1 MTQIFKLT
9 SDWRKL
15 ARKFI
20 DEMPMGIQR
29 ILLKIIREIKYYI
42 FIVKWRHRS
51 NKNIPNPEKIFW
63 ISPDRI
69 IYHTNYVK
77 NDDKNIIF
85 SDRVFPSNKMR
96 GKVIDGDWDITDYK
110 FTDLPIYQ
118 AFKQRINEGLAW
130 QDTDFYKI
138 NMSYIESGQMRW
150 SCSTKDD
157 FDKRCSTFDAL
168 IESIK
173 TNGYQL
179 NRTRTHSDLYFN
191 VDFDEIDVNIGRN
204 GEFLFQNG
212 RHRLSIAK
220 ILGIKKI
227 PVMVFVRHKE
237 WQRYREFLISYAQE
251 QRGKVYQ
258 PLVHPDLADIPFH
271 HNCSD
276 RFEAIVPH
284 LGNKRGIMMDIGA
297 NTGFFC
303 HKFEDLGY
311 ECYAIEYS
319 PEIAQIA
326 EKIKI
331 AENKTFKIINKSV
344 FELELNKNMKFD
356 VVLALNVFHHFIKR
370 KKTFFQFKDFL
381 NNLETDEMY
390 FEPHLYEEE
399 QMKDAYVNYTETE
412 FVNFILQNTSLNA
425 SELIYTA
432 RDGRHVYKLFLK

>member
-1 MTQIFKLT
+1 MTQKLNLT

-15 ARKFI
+15 VKNLI
-20 DEMPMGIQR
+20 DKMPMGIQR
-29 ILLKIIREIKYYI
+29 ILLRIIMEIKYI
-42 FIVKWRHRS
+42 FFIIKWRYRS

-77 NDDKNIIF
+77 NDDENIIF

-150 SCSTKDD
+150 SCSTKND

-173 TNGYQL
+173 KNGYQL
-179 NRTRTHSDLYFN
+179 NRDLYFN
-191 VDFDEIDVNIGRN
+191 VEFDEIDVNIGRN

-220 ILGIKKI
+220 ILHIKKI

-237 WQRYREFLISYAQE
+237 WQKLREFLISYAQK
-251 QRGKVYQ
+251 QGGKVYQ

-271 HNCSD
+271 HSCLD
-276 RFEAIVPH
+276 RFEAILPH
-284 LGNKRGIMMDIGA
+284 LGN
-297 NTGFFC
+297 
-303 HKFEDLGY
+303 GY
-311 ECYAIEYS
+311 RECLLWLIPLRNIHPS
-319 PEIAQIA
+319 PRW
-326 EKIKI
+326 
-331 AENKTFKIINKSV
+331 
-344 FELELNKNMKFD
+344 L
-356 VVLALNVFHHFIKR
+356 
-370 KKTFFQFKDFL
+370 
-381 NNLETDEMY
+381 DE
-390 FEPHLYEEE
+390 
-399 QMKDAYVNYTETE
+399 V
-412 FVNFILQNTSLNA
+412 
-425 SELIYTA
+425 
-432 RDGRHVYKLFLK
+432 